1 MEKDISIV
9 SGGDGVGRRMTFLD
23 MIAEYAIVIPVIQRD
38 YAQGRTSE
46 RVTDIRKS
54 FVGDLFSYLGDSQPN
69 SHELDVIY
77 GSAQGGEFV
86 PLDGQQR
93 LTTLFL
99 LHLYVAGMNDTV
111 SFDALRDKLK
121 GRFIYKTRKSSTLF
135 CAHILEGNVFQ
146 EFKHLRDAALKQI
159 EEEREN
165 NPKAEPDV
173 HVPKLSE
180 VIKNQGWF
188 FNVWCQDP
196 TVSGMLEMLDSL
208 DAGSKGMKIE
218 EAYQR
223 LFVDLDPNPPIT
235 FLMLPLDGYSRQ
247 DDLYI
252 KMNARGVHLTDFEN
266 FKAKFEDFL
275 EQIQYQDR
283 KIVKEK
289 FDRNWAEYLWQY
301 RGGADNTD
309 AVMESILRFVIS
321 CSFRS
326 DKPEKEVQNTMD
338 YLLERNN
345 KTMRFV
351 FSRYCDL
358 SVFHKR
364 GDLSV
369 NPSQVKNETYIVDN
383 VINFFD
389 LICHVT
395 ASPFLDSIFGV
406 KETAERLF
414 LEHSSAEYSERLRL
428 YAYMKYVSGHKS
440 AVDDADLCQWMRLV
454 KNLDNATP
462 INSSYDFNKACQSV
476 DDLLRLM
483 GQTHVLEWLSKQTNP
498 NLISWFRSYQFQE
511 ECLKARILLWTG
523 DADLEQKVK
532 ELVDRCEADG
542 YMTGQLG
549 FLLLFSGFYT
559 PPMNTV
565 AEFRSRY
572 ENMDFYARKA
582 MAFFSLFYEEKRS
595 PILSEHLFERALLTK
610 GFYLKEAS
618 ASRWNFCNVY
628 SDRDYSWKSM
638 LIYDPAQPTLNNE
651 SLRCFKAVLDEIGVA
666 TMEQDLRRIISTAAI
681 VDSPRAVLWNNPALI
696 EYCSQGFVTIY
707 KDEQSNPIGMVLLGQ
722 SKMSHYHSELWSRDL
737 YERLKSSKPFLGY
750 SEVKREDDDSPVY
763 FCFEESGRQYR
774 FNISHW
780 KDGWYF
786 EIANADGLDD
796 TPVPQNVKD
805 LFKGIDVTKGGESI
819 LDEALSVQGIN
830 VIKN

>member
-46 RVTDIRKS
+46 RIAGLRKN
-54 FVGDLFSYLGDSQPN
+54 FVGDLFSYIVDPQRK

-77 GSAQGGEFV
+77 GSTQGREFV

-99 LHLYVAGMNDTV
+99 LHLYVAGMNGTD
-111 SFDALRDKLK
+111 SFDALRDKLR
-121 GRFIYKTRKSSTLF
+121 GRFTYKTRKSSTLF
-135 CAHILEGNVFQ
+135 CTHILEGNVFQ
-146 EFKHLRDAALKQI
+146 EFKKLRDAALKQI
-159 EEEREN
+159 KEEKAK

-208 DAGSKGMKIE
+208 DAGSTGMKIE
-218 EAYQR
+218 VAYNR
-223 LFVDLDPNPPIT
+223 LFVDVNPDPPIT

-275 EQIQYQDR
+275 ELIQYRDR
-283 KIVKEK
+283 KIVKAK
-289 FDRNWAEYLWQY
+289 FDGEWAEYLWRY
-301 RGGADNTD
+301 RREADNTD

-326 DKPEKEVQNTMD
+326 EKPEKEVQNTMD
-338 YLLERNN
+338 YLLERNK

-351 FSRYCDL
+351 FSRYCDF

-364 GDLSV
+364 DESSV
-369 NPSQVKNETYIVDN
+369 APSQLQNETYIVEN
-383 VINFFD
+383 VVSFFD
-389 LICHVT
+389 LICYDT
-395 ASPFLDSIFGV
+395 ASPFKESRFGV
-406 KETAERLF
+406 KKTAEMLF
-414 LEHSSAEYSERLRL
+414 LGHSNAEYSERLRL
-428 YAYMKYVSGHKS
+428 YAYMKYVSGHKT

-454 KNLDNATP
+454 NNLDNATP
-462 INSSYDFNKACQSV
+462 INSSYDFYKACQSV

-483 GQTHVLEWLSKQTNP
+483 GQTHVLEWLSKQTKPDKN
-498 NLISWFRSYQFQE
+498 SWFRSYQFQE
-511 ECLKARILLWTG
+511 EFLKARILLWTG

-532 ELVDRCEADG
+532 DLVDRCEADR

-549 FLLLFSGFYT
+549 FLLLFSGFYSL
-559 PPMNTV
+559 PMDTV

-572 ENMDFYARKA
+572 ESMDSYARKA

-638 LIYDPAQPTLNNE
+638 LIYNPAQPDVNE
-651 SLRCFKAVLDEIGVA
+651 KSLRCFKAVLDSIEVPS
-666 TMEQDLRRIISTAAI
+666 MEQDLRRIISSA
-681 VDSPRAVLWNNPALI
+681 VNDDSPRAVLWNNPALI

-707 KDEQSNPIGMVLLGQ
+707 EDEQSRFVGMVLLGQ
-722 SKMSHYHSELWSRDL
+722 SQMNHYHSELWSRDL
-737 YERLKSSKPFLGY
+737 YERLLPSYSFLKY
-750 SEVKREDDDSPVY
+750 SEVKREDDDSAVY
-763 FCFEESGRQYR
+763 FCFEESGRKYR

-780 KDGWYF
+780 KHQWDYW
-786 EIANADGLDD
+786 ITNADSLDD
-796 TPVPQNVKD
+796 APVPQAVKD
-805 LFKGIDVTKGGESI
+805 LFNGIDVTKGGKSI
-819 LDEALSVQGIN
+819 LDDALSVQGIITVMN
-830 VIKN
+830 